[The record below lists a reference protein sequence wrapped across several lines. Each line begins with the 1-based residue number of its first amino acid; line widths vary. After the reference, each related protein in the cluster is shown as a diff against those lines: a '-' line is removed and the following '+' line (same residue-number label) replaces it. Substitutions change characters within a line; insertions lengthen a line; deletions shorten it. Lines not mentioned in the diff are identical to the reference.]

1 MFKTIF
7 ALAIVLKT
15 IFLGATAIAL
25 LCPLVTAQT
34 YEILDGTAL
43 LQRRGQTYNTVRG
56 GQLIE
61 GDALVVPKGRSL
73 QFLGDYG
80 AFVAT
85 AKVGFYRLTLL
96 RRYDGCIRDVI
107 SYRGT
112 LNITPRPLLC
122 PYSLLQ
128 VISLNSGGSYSFR
141 GTNAWI
147 EDRAN
152 TTKLTVEHG
161 LVEASAQGITVE
173 IPTGYGNIT
182 TEGQP
187 PGEPIA
193 LDNDLQLR
201 DLKIVRSALGV
212 EISASL
218 NPLNSMRIQGVEA
231 VKIQGAEAE
240 TLRGFQS
247 SPDLPIRCHLNF
259 PIAGN
264 SLNIEVRNSQG
275 KRRIYGY
282 PLPTRK

>member
-1 MFKTIF
+1 MSKRLNIF
-7 ALAIVLKT
+7 ATALLSTKA
-15 IFLGATAIAL
+15 AIAL

-34 YEILDGTAL
+34 YEILDGAAL
-43 LQRRGQTYNTVRG
+43 LQREGQTYNTVRG

-61 GDALVVPKGRSL
+61 GDVLVVPKGRSL
-73 QFLGDYG
+73 QFLGDYA

-85 AKVGFYRLTLL
+85 AKFGFYKLTLL

-147 EDRAN
+147 EDREK

-161 LVEASAQGITVE
+161 LVEASAQGVTVE

-212 EISASL
+212 EISASI
-218 NPLNSMRIQGVEA
+218 NPLNSVRVQGVEA
-231 VKIQGAEAE
+231 E
-240 TLRGFQS
+240 TLGGFQS
-247 SPDLPIRCHLNF
+247 SPELPIRCHLDF

-264 SLNIEVRNSQG
+264 GLIIKVQNSQG
-275 KRRIYGY
+275 KRRVYSY
-282 PLPTRK
+282 PLLNRR

>member
-1 MFKTIF
+1 
-7 ALAIVLKT
+7 VLKT
-15 IFLGATAIAL
+15 ILLGASAIAL
-25 LCPLVTAQT
+25 FCTPVTAQT
-34 YEILDGTAL
+34 YEILDGAAL
-43 LQRRGQTYNTVRG
+43 LQRRGQTYNTIRG
-56 GQLIE
+56 GRLIE
-61 GDALVVPKGRSL
+61 SDILVVPKGRSL

-85 AKVGFYRLTLL
+85 AKVGFYQLTLL

-107 SYRGT
+107 SYRGS

-122 PYSLLQ
+122 RYSLLQ

-147 EDRAN
+147 EDREN

-161 LVEASAQGITVE
+161 LVEATAQGITVAV
-173 IPTGYGNIT
+173 PTGYGNIT

-212 EISASL
+212 EISAKI
-218 NPLNSMRIQGVEA
+218 NPLNSVRVQGVDW
-231 VKIQGAEAE
+231 E
-240 TLRGFQS
+240 TFRGESKVHVNFPCS
-247 SPDLPIRCHLNF
+247 TPCGIKDFETRLNF

-264 SLNIEVRNSQG
+264 SLSIEVRNPQG
-275 KRRIYGY
+275 KRRVYGY
-282 PLPTRK
+282 PLPTRR